1 MRHRPHC
8 LVAATCSVRTLSCL
22 SHAPTP
28 LPPRSAP
35 MSRAMTHAPLSC
47 ISWSLQV
54 HSLSLGNLLQ
64 DPLTAAHRSDGRS
77 WSAIGVSL
85 QLGEGPAALG
95 LLLVLGM
102 RALPTCGCRRG
113 RRVLLLVGCHCP
125 ASEFLPRAASELGGL
140 VLLVWHT
147 GLVQLACATGR
158 TGQVEC
164 HCSKLHSV
172 CCTWRTHVG
181 VPMQSIADQ
190 ELDWATV
197 ALEVSVECRSVSCS
211 EARGMAGTGRQ
222 NCIFS
227 GRAVRLNSLTSRKK
241 KGSKSKYLPA
251 KSDRKT
257 DTVERNAPQSRSTTD
272 LELARVPRPTSYLH
286 RYRPARATDRVTR
299 GARAHSCRSHC
310 ALRRGERGGATWPLP
325 LLRRRRGRGTA
336 GHSPLR

>member
-1 MRHRPHC
+1 
-8 LVAATCSVRTLSCL
+8 
-22 SHAPTP
+22 
-28 LPPRSAP
+28 

-64 DPLTAAHRSDGRS
+64 DPLTAANRSDGRS
-77 WSAIGVSL
+77 WSAIGFSL

-140 VLLVWHT
+140 W
-147 GLVQLACATGR
+147 CAQGRFSSRVPQDAPGRWSATAQSSTRSAARGAPMSASPCSPSSTGR
-158 TGQVEC
+158 NGR
-164 HCSKLHSV
+164 L
-172 CCTWRTHVG
+172 G
-181 VPMQSIADQ
+181 
-190 ELDWATV
+190 
-197 ALEVSVECRSVSCS
+197 VSVECRSVSCS

-286 RYRPARATDRVTR
+286 RYRPARDTDRVTR

-310 ALRRGERGGATWPLP
+310 ALGRGERAGATWPLP
-325 LLRRRRGRGTA
+325 RLRRRRGRGTA
-336 GHSPLR
+336 GHSPG

>member
-102 RALPTCGCRRG
+102 RALPTCGCGRG

-140 VLLVWHT
+140 VLLV
-147 GLVQLACATGR
+147 C
-158 TGQVEC
+158 TGQ
-164 HCSKLHSV
+164 CSSRV
-172 CCTWRTHVG
+172 PQDAPGRWSATAQSSTRSAARGAPMSASPCSPSSTGWSARGQRRVQVG
-181 VPMQSIADQ
+181 VVQ
-190 ELDWATV
+190 
-197 ALEVSVECRSVSCS
+197 
-211 EARGMAGTGRQ
+211 
-222 NCIFS
+222 
-227 GRAVRLNSLTSRKK
+227 
-241 KGSKSKYLPA
+241 
-251 KSDRKT
+251 
-257 DTVERNAPQSRSTTD
+257 
-272 LELARVPRPTSYLH
+272 
-286 RYRPARATDRVTR
+286 
-299 GARAHSCRSHC
+299 
-310 ALRRGERGGATWPLP
+310 
-325 LLRRRRGRGTA
+325 
-336 GHSPLR
+336 

>member
-1 MRHRPHC
+1 MYTPATRGLAHGAPGTRAHWVWTGRVRHRPHC

-64 DPLTAAHRSDGRS
+64 DPLTAVNRSDGRS

-85 QLGEGPAALG
+85 QLGEGSAALG
-95 LLLVLGM
+95 LLLVLSM

-140 VLLVWHT
+140 VLLGCTCGLTYFTQSKHETRAGSHPAQVGQQGGRCT
-147 GLVQLACATGR
+147 RLVQLACATGR

-197 ALEVSVECRSVSCS
+197 ALEVSVECRSVSVL
-211 EARGMAGTGRQ
+211 ARARVCGGGRQ

-227 GRAVRLNSLTSRKK
+227 GRDRLKFSHFWQKK
-241 KGSKSKYLPA
+241 EVK
-251 KSDRKT
+251 
-257 DTVERNAPQSRSTTD
+257 VST
-272 LELARVPRPTSYLH
+272 
-286 RYRPARATDRVTR
+286 
-299 GARAHSCRSHC
+299 
-310 ALRRGERGGATWPLP
+310 
-325 LLRRRRGRGTA
+325 
-336 GHSPLR
+336 

>member
-140 VLLVWHT
+140 VLLVRT
-147 GLVQLACATGR
+147 GLGCSSRVPQDAPGRWSATAQSSTRSAARGAPMSASPCSPSPTR
-158 TGQVEC
+158 NSTGQRSPWRSASSAGRCRAVSAGDG
-164 HCSKLHSV
+164 HRAAKLHFQ
-172 CCTWRTHVG
+172 RT
-181 VPMQSIADQ
+181 
-190 ELDWATV
+190 
-197 ALEVSVECRSVSCS
+197 CS
-211 EARGMAGTGRQ
+211 LLK
-222 NCIFS
+222 F
-227 GRAVRLNSLTSRKK
+227 LTSGKK
-241 KGSKSKYLPA
+241 KEVK
-251 KSDRKT
+251 
-257 DTVERNAPQSRSTTD
+257 VSTYS
-272 LELARVPRPTSYLH
+272 LK
-286 RYRPARATDRVTR
+286 VTQND
-299 GARAHSCRSHC
+299 GYC
-310 ALRRGERGGATWPLP
+310 
-325 LLRRRRGRGTA
+325 
-336 GHSPLR
+336 

>member
-22 SHAPTP
+22 SHVPTP

-95 LLLVLGM
+95 LLLVLSM
-102 RALPTCGCRRG
+102 RALPTCGRGRG
-113 RRVLLLVGCHCP
+113 RRVLLVVGCHCP

-140 VLLVWHT
+140 ALLVCT
-147 GLVQLACATGR
+147 GSVQLACATGR

-211 EARGMAGTGRQ
+211 ERG
-222 NCIFS
+222 
-227 GRAVRLNSLTSRKK
+227 
-241 KGSKSKYLPA
+241 
-251 KSDRKT
+251 
-257 DTVERNAPQSRSTTD
+257 
-272 LELARVPRPTSYLH
+272 
-286 RYRPARATDRVTR
+286 
-299 GARAHSCRSHC
+299 
-310 ALRRGERGGATWPLP
+310 
-325 LLRRRRGRGTA
+325 
-336 GHSPLR
+336 

>member
-1 MRHRPHC
+1 MGTSTTGHNRTHTHLATRTRAWGPWNTRARGWTGRVRHRPHC

-22 SHAPTP
+22 SHAPIP
-28 LPPRSAP
+28 HAPAASQRSYVTAI
-35 MSRAMTHAPLSC
+35 THAPPAC

-54 HSLSLGNLLQ
+54 HSLPLGNLLQ

-140 VLLVWHT
+140 ALLGCT

-190 ELDWATV
+190 ELDWAHGR
-197 ALEVSVECRSVSCS
+197 LEVSVECRSVS
-211 EARGMAGTGRQ
+211 
-222 NCIFS
+222 
-227 GRAVRLNSLTSRKK
+227 
-241 KGSKSKYLPA
+241 
-251 KSDRKT
+251 DR
-257 DTVERNAPQSRSTTD
+257 
-272 LELARVPRPTSYLH
+272 
-286 RYRPARATDRVTR
+286 
-299 GARAHSCRSHC
+299 
-310 ALRRGERGGATWPLP
+310 ERG
-325 LLRRRRGRGTA
+325 LLTLGSSPPSRFGRGPSA
-336 GHSPLR
+336 SRAIESLKARL